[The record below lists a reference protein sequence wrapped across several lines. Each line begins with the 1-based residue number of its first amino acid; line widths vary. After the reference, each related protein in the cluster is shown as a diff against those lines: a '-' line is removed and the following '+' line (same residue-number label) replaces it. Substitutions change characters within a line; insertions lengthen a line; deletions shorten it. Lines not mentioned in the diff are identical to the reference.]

1 LQQSSLAAHAV
12 VAVQYVIMLAPH
24 GKTLRPAPTATRR
37 HMTTL
42 QTHRRSLLKA
52 SAAMA
57 GAAGLGLVQWRQAL
71 AASAVGPGPYGPLGE
86 PDALGVRLPAGFAAR
101 LVARSGERVAGTDYV
116 WHFQPDGGATFA
128 MPGGGWVYACNA
140 ELNGTAGGAGAIRF
154 DRRGEIV
161 GAYPIL
167 SGTRLNCAGGA
178 TPWGT
183 WLSCEE
189 FRNGRVW
196 ECDPSRPGQGVV
208 RPALGVFAHEAAAV
222 DPASG
227 IVYLTEDDATSRL
240 YRFLP
245 ARLGDLSAGRLEAAV
260 VGARGEVSWVE
271 ASPTQP
277 YRGMESAAFARGEGA
292 WFSRGVLYF
301 CTTSDHRVWALDVA
315 RSRIE
320 VLYDAALLGA
330 DAPLRKPDN
339 VTVHARSG
347 DVFVCEDDDN
357 LECVLLAATPGG
369 ERVAAPFLQFA
380 GHEGSEAAGAA
391 FSPDGSRLYISSQR
405 GIGRKYDTPGL
416 TFEIRG
422 PFRG

>member
-1 LQQSSLAAHAV
+1 MATM
-12 VAVQYVIMLAPH
+12 I
-24 GKTLRPAPTATRR
+24 PTS
-37 HMTTL
+37 
-42 QTHRRSLLKA
+42 RRSLLKTT
-52 SAAMA
+52 AALA
-57 GAAGLGLVQWRQAL
+57 GAAGLGLAQWRQAL
-71 AASAVGPGPYGPLGE
+71 AATVVGAGPYGALGE
-86 PDALGVRLPAGFAAR
+86 PDANGVRLPAGFSAK
-101 LVARSGERVAGTDYV
+101 LVAVSGQRVANSNYL

-154 DRRGEIV
+154 DRQGEIV

-167 SGTRLNCAGGA
+167 AGTKYNCAGGA

-196 ECDPSRPGQGVV
+196 ECDPSGRGQGVV

-222 DPASG
+222 DPVSG
-227 IVYLTEDDATSRL
+227 IVYLTEDDDTSRL
-240 YRFLP
+240 YRFVP
-245 ARLGDLSAGRLEAAV
+245 ARAGDLSAGRLEAAV
-260 VGARGEVSWVE
+260 VSAGGDVSWVE
-271 ASPTQP
+271 ASPKQP
-277 YRGMESAAFARGEGA
+277 YRGKESAAFARGEGA
-292 WFSRGVLYF
+292 WFSNGVLYF

-315 RSRIE
+315 RSRLE
-320 VLYDAALLGA
+320 VIYDAARVGA
-330 DAPLRKPDN
+330 NAPLREPDN
-339 VTVHARSG
+339 VTVHPTSG
-347 DVFVCEDDDN
+347 DIFVCEDDDN
-357 LECVLLAATPGG
+357 LECVLLATTPAGD
-369 ERVAAPFLQFA
+369 RVAAPFLQFV

-405 GIGRKYDTPGL
+405 GIGRKYDSPGL